1 MSVGLFPE
9 FGWVGGGG
17 GGVGEV
23 TLPSHPFCISACLP
37 VMMMVEAS
45 MPLIEK
51 NKGINIQWNFN
62 ISRRKLP

>member
-1 MSVGLFPE
+1 MPVLENRVSWTFPRIWVG
-9 FGWVGGGG
+9 GGGG

-45 MPLIEK
+45 MPLIEIK
-51 NKGINIQWNFN
+51 DKIFSGT
-62 ISRRKLP
+62 LT